1 MALVAN
7 TWYIVNFTTP
17 IPANN
22 PPWDP
27 ALFPAIPFGILNAI
41 LTASTLL
48 VFCVATDGTT
58 VELAYDGGSAASI
71 PDGAVTVSATPAMN
85 TQSLVSGE
93 IWYSVRSGTKWLWYS
108 ASSGVVQSVANS
120 TTLGAFIS

>member
-17 IPANN
+17 ISANN

>member
-120 TTLGAFIS
+120 TTLGAFVS

>member
-120 TTLGAFIS
+120 TTLGAVIS

>member
-7 TWYIVNFTTP
+7 TWYIVTFTTP

-22 PPWDP
+22 PPWDTS
-27 ALFPAIPFGILNAI
+27 LFPSLPTGVLNAI
-41 LTASTLL
+41 LTASNLL
-48 VFCVATDGTT
+48 VFCASTDGTT
-58 VELAYDGGSAASI
+58 VQLAYDGGFAPSI
-71 PDGAVTVSATPAMN
+71 PDGACTVISTPAMN
-85 TQSLVSGE
+85 TQSLDSGE

-120 TTLGAFIS
+120 TTLGSFIS

>member
-22 PPWDP
+22 PPWNP

>member
-85 TQSLVSGE
+85 TQSRVSGE

>member
-58 VELAYDGGSAASI
+58 VQLAFDGGFAASI
-71 PDGAVTVSATPAMN
+71 PDGAVTVSATPAMDV
-85 TQSLVSGE
+85 TVLPSGPT
-93 IWYSVRSGTKWLWYS
+93 WYSVRSGVAWLWYDNTLGS
-108 ASSGVVQSVANS
+108 VQKITNS